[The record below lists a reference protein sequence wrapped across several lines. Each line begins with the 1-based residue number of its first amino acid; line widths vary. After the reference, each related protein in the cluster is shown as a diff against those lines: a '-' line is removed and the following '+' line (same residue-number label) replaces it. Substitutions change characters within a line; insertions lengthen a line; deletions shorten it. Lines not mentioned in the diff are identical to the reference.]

1 MAIVEIYN
9 NTAYINYTFQDKGKI
24 SYIFEYFKSFDEFA
38 DFIDFINQKY
48 KLNILKIDL
57 AGGYIN
63 CNKKKSINYY
73 YKGGIFCYEIY
84 YYLGFKDNS
93 FYLNSRFIVPNIE
106 FGEFKKLYNIKVS
119 DVIQRIDNTGRY
131 TEIFYLLNNIYLKQ
145 NNKDNIIDFYLYLV
159 ENCCYF
165 IEILKSM
172 VQEYV
177 ENREIKINMNIF
189 KKLFFIIDYEGFKNK
204 RSGN

>member
-1 MAIVEIYN
+1 M
-9 NTAYINYTFQDKGKI
+9 
-24 SYIFEYFKSFDEFA
+24 
-38 DFIDFINQKY
+38 
-48 KLNILKIDL
+48 
-57 AGGYIN
+57 
-63 CNKKKSINYY
+63 
-73 YKGGIFCYEIY
+73 
-84 YYLGFKDNS
+84 
-93 FYLNSRFIVPNIE
+93 
-106 FGEFKKLYNIKVS
+106 
-119 DVIQRIDNTGRY
+119 
-131 TEIFYLLNNIYLKQ
+131 NNIYLKQ

-172 VQEYV
+172 VQDYV